1 MYKLAVIGTNWISDQ
16 FVSAAIQTGQ
26 FCLKAV
32 YSRDLEKARAF
43 GISYNAEAFY
53 DRLESLAND
62 PEVDAVYI
70 ASPNSLHAPQ
80 AMQMLT
86 AGKHVICEK
95 PLASNYPLAQQMFEC
110 AEENNVVLF
119 EAFMTPYTPNFSVL
133 KSSLERISPLRH
145 ATISYC
151 QYSSR
156 YQKYLNGENPNTF
169 NPDFSNGS
177 IMDIGYYCVGAA
189 IELFGEPHQV
199 KASAYLLSSGVDGCG
214 SVTLTYN
221 GFNVNLLHSKVS
233 DSLIPSE
240 FQGEQGSVLVDM
252 ISIGRSVERVLRGQ
266 EKETLTQPQVENPM
280 FYEAQAFAQQIKL
293 GVMEKDAKQRS
304 LLIAKVLTEIR
315 KQTGVIFPEDNPHK
329 GNISQTR

>member
-1 MYKLAVIGTNWISDQ
+1 MFKLAVIGTNWISQQ
-16 FVSAAIQTGQ
+16 FVEAVIQTKQ

-32 YSRDLEKARAF
+32 YSRDIEKARLF
-43 GISYNAEAFY
+43 GTPYDADTYYDSLEALGQ
-53 DRLESLAND
+53 DAD
-62 PEVDAVYI
+62 IDAVYI

-80 AMQMLT
+80 AIQMLK

-95 PLASNYPLAQQMFEC
+95 PMASNYALAQQMFSC

-119 EAFMTPYTPNFSVL
+119 EAFMSLYTPNFQVL
-133 KSSLERISPLRH
+133 KESLPSIAPLRH

-169 NPDFSNGS
+169 NPAFSNGS
-177 IMDIGYYCVGAA
+177 IMDIGYYCVGSA
-189 IELFGEPHQV
+189 IELFGEPNSVQ
-199 KASAYLLSSGVDGCG
+199 ASAHVLPSGVDGCG
-214 SVTLTYN
+214 SVTLAYD

-252 ISIGRSVERVLRGQ
+252 IATGRGVERILRGE
-266 EKETLTQPQVENPM
+266 EKENLTLPQTENHM
-280 FYEAQAFAQQIKL
+280 FYEAEAFAKQLKL
-293 GVMEKDAKQRS
+293 GVIDEQMKQRS
-304 LLIAKVLTEIR
+304 LTVAKVLTEVR
-315 KQTGVIFPEDNPHK
+315 KQTGVVFPVD
-329 GNISQTR
+329 Q

>member
-1 MYKLAVIGTNWISDQ
+1 MFKLAVIGTNWISQQ
-16 FVSAAIQTGQ
+16 FVEAAIQTKQ

-32 YSRDLEKARAF
+32 YSRDIEKARLF
-43 GISYNAEAFY
+43 GTPY
-53 DRLESLAND
+53 DADTYYDSLETLGQDAD
-62 PEVDAVYI
+62 IDAVYI

-80 AMQMLT
+80 AIQMLK

-95 PLASNYPLAQQMFEC
+95 PMASKYALAQQMFAC

-119 EAFMTPYTPNFSVL
+119 EAFMSPYTPNFQVL
-133 KSSLERISPLRH
+133 KESLPSIAPLRH

-169 NPDFSNGS
+169 NPAFSNGS
-177 IMDIGYYCVGAA
+177 IMDIGYYCVGSA
-189 IELFGEPHQV
+189 IELFGEPNSVQ
-199 KASAYLLSSGVDGCG
+199 ASAHVLPSGVDGCG
-214 SVTLTYN
+214 SVTLAYD

-252 ISIGRSVERVLRGQ
+252 IATGRGVERILRGE
-266 EKETLTQPQVENPM
+266 EKETLTLPQTENHM
-280 FYEAQAFAQQIKL
+280 FYEAEAFAKQLKL
-293 GVMEKDAKQRS
+293 GVIDEQMKQRS
-304 LLIAKVLTEIR
+304 LTVAKVLTEVR
-315 KQTGVIFPEDNPHK
+315 KQTGVVFPAD
-329 GNISQTR
+329 Q

>member
-1 MYKLAVIGTNWISDQ
+1 MFKLAVIGTNWISQQ
-16 FVSAAIQTGQ
+16 FVEAAIQTQQ

-32 YSRDLEKARAF
+32 YSRDIEKARLF
-43 GISYNAEAFY
+43 GTPYDADTYYDSLEALGQ
-53 DRLESLAND
+53 DAD
-62 PEVDAVYI
+62 IDAVYI

-80 AMQMLT
+80 AIQMLK

-95 PLASNYPLAQQMFEC
+95 PMASNYALAQQMFAY

-119 EAFMTPYTPNFSVL
+119 EAFMSPYTPNFQVL
-133 KSSLERISPLRH
+133 KESLPSIAPLRH

-169 NPDFSNGS
+169 NPAFSNGS
-177 IMDIGYYCVGAA
+177 IMDIGYYCVGSA
-189 IELFGEPHQV
+189 IELFGEPNSVQ
-199 KASAYLLSSGVDGCG
+199 ASAHVLPSGVDGCG
-214 SVTLTYN
+214 SVTLAYD

-252 ISIGRSVERVLRGQ
+252 IATGRGVERILRGE
-266 EKETLTQPQVENPM
+266 EKETLTLPQTENHM
-280 FYEAQAFAQQIKL
+280 FYEAEAFAKQLKL
-293 GVMEKDAKQRS
+293 GVIDEQMKQRS
-304 LLIAKVLTEIR
+304 LTVAKVLTEVR
-315 KQTGVIFPEDNPHK
+315 KQTGVVFPAD
-329 GNISQTR
+329 Q

>member
-1 MYKLAVIGTNWISDQ
+1 MFKLAVIGTNWISQQ
-16 FVSAAIQTGQ
+16 FVEAAIQTKQ

-32 YSRDLEKARAF
+32 YSRDIEKARLF
-43 GISYNAEAFY
+43 GTPY
-53 DRLESLAND
+53 DADTYYDSLETLGQDAD
-62 PEVDAVYI
+62 IDAVYV

-80 AMQMLT
+80 AIQMLK

-95 PLASNYPLAQQMFEC
+95 PMASNYALAQQMFVC

-119 EAFMTPYTPNFSVL
+119 EAFMSPYTPNFQVL
-133 KSSLERISPLRH
+133 KESLPSIAPLRH

-169 NPDFSNGS
+169 NPAFSNGS
-177 IMDIGYYCVGAA
+177 IMDIGYYCVGSA
-189 IELFGEPHQV
+189 IELFGEPNSVQ
-199 KASAYLLSSGVDGCG
+199 ASAHVLPSGVDGCG
-214 SVTLTYN
+214 SVTLAYD

-252 ISIGRSVERVLRGQ
+252 IATGRGVERILRGE
-266 EKETLTQPQVENPM
+266 EKETLTLPQTENHM
-280 FYEAQAFAQQIKL
+280 FYEAEAFAKQLKL
-293 GVMEKDAKQRS
+293 GVIDEQMKQRS
-304 LLIAKVLTEIR
+304 LTVAKVLTEVR
-315 KQTGVIFPEDNPHK
+315 KQTGVVFPAD
-329 GNISQTR
+329 Q